1 MICSGESSSEIF
13 SETYWKG
20 EYIHTEQCFNVDIS
34 ASADLLNWTCPTRH
48 SFFGKE
54 TERVTGA
61 LHWLRDLWEA
71 VVLALLSPLS
81 PVQREVMLLSSF
93 P

>member
-1 MICSGESSSEIF
+1 M
-13 SETYWKG
+13 
-20 EYIHTEQCFNVDIS
+20 DIS
-34 ASADLLNWTCPTRH
+34 ANTDPVNWDLSNKAQL
-48 SFFGKE
+48 FGKE

-61 LHWLRDLWEA
+61 LHGLRDHWEA
-71 VVLALLSPLS
+71 AVLALLSPVS